1 MIKLNKKCSSQPSTR
16 LFQNLI
22 QPTTSLIQDIQ
33 FNRFNYLLP
42 LCVSKLNNHDD
53 ENRDRESSKKK
64 KLGLGL
70 EKKFEAE
77 RNMKLSPELKL
88 CQSESWDAIFMNKTN
103 DSPFLSTGCRACLKF
118 HVKGICYTDCR
129 HKNSHKELNEEDSIK
144 LSNHVKM
151 LQGE

>member
-1 MIKLNKKCSSQPSTR
+1 MIKLNKKCYSQPSTR

-42 LCVSKLNNHDD
+42 LCVSKLNNHDN

-88 CQSESWDAIFMNKTN
+88 RQSESRDTIFMNKTN

-151 LQGE
+151 LRGE